1 MSKAKVNGVECV
13 IYGYENEGGVVYCH
27 CYFPSLGYRYPV
39 LAELIEVEHE

>member
-13 IYGYENEGGVVYCH
+13 VYGYENEGGAMYCH

-39 LAELIEVEHE
+39 LANLIEVEHE